1 MKVFHITEYTSSGPV
16 AERALYTLLET
27 VTSFSLC
34 ECRGREHVMFSGI
47 HPVLVLDHF
56 DQALNPLAI
65 MNQVRASEINI
76 EWLMI
81 VDNSPQLDF
90 LEQQGLRPLCHL
102 VLGADSKQRQSV
114 YPAQTRIITTV
125 SGGVS
130 FLKQHQLA
138 A

>member
-1 MKVFHITEYTSSGPV
+1 
-16 AERALYTLLET
+16 
-27 VTSFSLC
+27 
-34 ECRGREHVMFSGI
+34 
-47 HPVLVLDHF
+47 F